1 MPISFAER
9 MRREK
14 EDKYAQERGEAGL
27 NRLSKKELIQH
38 IQDLYAFENIFMV
51 HENRSHPCRQ
61 KYDTLKVEIR
71 KLKAEIETLKDAERK
86 RDVRDYNDVFTK
98 LKKENDSLKKANTE
112 LKNWFSLE
120 TFQLHANAFA
130 DPPERPYKTY
140 TYDEYQACCDDTAE
154 SLGEM
159 MRDAVPEAIEE
170 WLGENY
176 GSDDDE

>member
-61 KYDTLKVEIR
+61 KYDTLKAEIR

-98 LKKENDSLKKANTE
+98 LKQENERLKWEYDSL
-112 LKNWFSLE
+112 LE
-120 TFQLHANAFA
+120 TGMGAPRSEWVDYQ
-130 DPPERPYKTY
+130 
-140 TYDEYQACCDDTAE
+140 EYQRQRQRLQDC
-154 SLGEM
+154 
-159 MRDAVPEAIEE
+159 RDYNA
-170 WLGENY
+170 LF
-176 GSDDDE
+176 DK

>member
-51 HENRSHPCRQ
+51 HENRSHPCRK
-61 KYDTLKVEIR
+61 KYDTLKAEIR

-86 RDVRDYNDVFTK
+86 RDVRDYNDVFTR
-98 LKKENDSLKKANTE
+98 LNKENERLKWEYDT
-112 LKNWFSLE
+112 LLE
-120 TFQLHANAFA
+120 TGMGA
-130 DPPERPYKTY
+130 PR
-140 TYDEYQACCDDTAE
+140 
-154 SLGEM
+154 S
-159 MRDAVPEAIEE
+159 E
-170 WLGENY
+170 WVDKWFVQMCLY
-176 GSDDDE
+176 LKSIVYICL